1 MRKRYDVCAVVISDL
16 AYDARVWKEARTLR
30 ESGRTVALIGCTYD
44 VAGVRRRKESDID
57 VVEVSLGTRAGRVSA
72 VARAVTLLRVSREVL
87 RTNARVYHVHN
98 IHPGIAALV
107 AARIRRARVVYDG
120 HELYGEPHD
129 RSASARLSAAATYA
143 LERLMVRRAAAVIT
157 TNRSRADV
165 FATRHGRDDVVVLA
179 NVPNLQRSVVPLD
192 PGFPRDVSV
201 LLYQGGIYAESRAF
215 RQSLEALTQLPSDVH
230 LVILGFGRE
239 RDIGLV
245 HDWSDMFG
253 VSSRVH
259 LLPPRPFDELVR
271 TAAAATIGLVPIRP
285 IRLNHTLGDTNKLH
299 EYLMAGLPVVA
310 SDLPEIRRVAQQ
322 GDPPVGEVFDP
333 DDSASIAAA
342 VKRILSDPEQ
352 LARRRSEAFRLAREL
367 YNWEAEQKKLLELF
381 RRLDAM

>member
-1 MRKRYDVCAVVISDL
+1 MSRVRTRYDVCAVVISDL

-44 VAGVRRRKESDID
+44 VVDVRRRKESDID

-72 VARAVTLLRVSREVL
+72 VARALTLLRVWREVL

-129 RSASARLSAAATYA
+129 RSARARLSAAATYA

-157 TNRSRADV
+157 TNGSRANV

-201 LLYQGGIYAESRAF
+201 LLYQGGIYAESRPSGSHW
-215 RQSLEALTQLPSDVH
+215 RHSQLPPMCIWS
-230 LVILGFGRE
+230 FW
-239 RDIGLV
+239 GLAGNV
-245 HDWSDMFG
+245 TS
-253 VSSRVH
+253 VSFMTGPTCSACPRAYISYRH
-259 LLPPRPFDELVR
+259 ARLTNWYGQPPL
-271 TAAAATIGLVPIRP
+271 
-285 IRLNHTLGDTNKLH
+285 
-299 EYLMAGLPVVA
+299 
-310 SDLPEIRRVAQQ
+310 
-322 GDPPVGEVFDP
+322 
-333 DDSASIAAA
+333 
-342 VKRILSDPEQ
+342 
-352 LARRRSEAFRLAREL
+352 RRSDWFPYVRSG
-367 YNWEAEQKKLLELF
+367 
-381 RRLDAM
+381 